1 MELWLRICYTDPI
14 RRLRNFQTGTYIM
27 DISGK
32 MLGGMPI
39 SDKLRT
45 MVQDRIYPYRELM
58 AYYNCAMMEV
68 ATKFNVL
75 NEELSLQYDRN
86 PIESIRT
93 RLKSVDSIAEKL
105 TRKGISL
112 PLNVEKIQEE
122 IHDIAGVRVICSYP
136 SDIYMLSEAFLRQD
150 DIFLVE
156 RKDYIQNP
164 KPNGYRSL
172 HLIVE
177 VPIFLH
183 NRKKLMKVEVQFR
196 TISMDWWASL
206 EHKIRYKKD
215 LGEANQAHIEQEL
228 KECAEISAALDKRME
243 ALQQQANAARE
254 K

>member
-14 RRLRNFQTGTYIM
+14 RRLRNFQAGTYMM

-112 PLNVEKIQEE
+112 PLNVERIQEE

-150 DIFLVE
+150 DILLVE

-206 EHKIRYKKD
+206 EHKIRYKKN